1 MSEENFRWV
10 VDASVGIKLFVEE
23 EFSDIVHR
31 FFIQLAE
38 DSATELYVPDLFYIE
53 CANILLKYTR
63 RYNRPLE
70 DAQADLID
78 LNKLA
83 LKTTPTS
90 DLIEDSLLLASVKNL
105 SAYDASYAVLAQKL
119 EIPLITADSHLARS
133 IEWAVWIGD
142 LDV

>member
-1 MSEENFRWV
+1 MSEENLRWV

-23 EFSDIVHR
+23 EFSDKVER
-31 FFIQLAE
+31 FFDQLVE
-38 DSATELYVPDLFYIE
+38 KPSVEFYVPDLFYIE

-63 RYNRPLE
+63 RFNRPLE

-78 LNKLA
+78 LNKLV
-83 LKTTPTS
+83 LKTTPS
-90 DLIEDSLLLASVKNL
+90 ADLIEDALLLASVKNL

-119 EIPLITADSHLARS
+119 DIPLITADAYLARS

>member
-1 MSEENFRWV
+1 MSEKNLHWV

-23 EFSDIVHR
+23 EFSDKVER
-31 FFIQLAE
+31 FFDQLIE
-38 DSATELYVPDLFYIE
+38 KPFTEFYVPDLFYIE

-63 RYNRPLE
+63 RFNRSLE

-83 LKTTPTS
+83 LKTTPST
-90 DLIEDSLLLASVKNL
+90 DLIEDALLLASAKNL

-119 EIPLITADSHLARS
+119 DIPLITADAHLAKS

-142 LDV
+142 L